1 MPYRELDAQLVS
13 PLKRLEIDMKTIVSV
28 LIALSVLAGIAAP
41 VIAKGQCPDR
51 GEWPYCRG
59 PIKW

>member
-1 MPYRELDAQLVS
+1 
-13 PLKRLEIDMKTIVSV
+13 MKIIVSALV
-28 LIALSVLAGIAAP
+28 ALSVLAGIAAP